1 VLCNALVALGLTIQ
15 ESSYKCS
22 VRGIWG
28 KDPLKCSISDIN
40 RVAAAM
46 MCLENGAAL
55 NNFLRAVTLPGLL
68 PAIRGHYRAVQ
79 AARARC
85 LARATR
91 AVRAARAARAARAV
105 AVRIA
110 QELAA
115 ANAVHAARVAV
126 LVDMAGDIALGGN
139 HTVDLR

>member
-1 VLCNALVALGLTIQ
+1 
-15 ESSYKCS
+15 
-22 VRGIWG
+22 
-28 KDPLKCSISDIN
+28 
-40 RVAAAM
+40 M

-79 AARARC
+79 AARARR